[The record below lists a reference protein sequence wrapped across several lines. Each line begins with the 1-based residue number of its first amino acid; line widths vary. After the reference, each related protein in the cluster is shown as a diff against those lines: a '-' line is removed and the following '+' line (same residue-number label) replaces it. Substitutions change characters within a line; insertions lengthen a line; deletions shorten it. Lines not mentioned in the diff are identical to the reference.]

1 MYMYE
6 YLLEIYKKIDILFYI
21 LFNIITIMQIS
32 KMNAREMPIKRTRDK
47 TIRNESRRMKRRSH
61 YIANVVNDESLVL
74 EIPEPAITNF
84 RECVET
90 FKKSR
95 EFAKVESYAKTLAF
109 KTLEQP
115 VWVGLDT
122 ITLKAV
128 FIILLEKND
137 DVLFKPLRNYTRH
150 QLISQNRRMWKEPE
164 NSLVDTLCMIC
175 YETIKHD
182 TPTIT
187 LLCNHSLCTS
197 CFLKCCKHS
206 GNQVLESCPMCRAV
220 IRMH

>member
-1 MYMYE
+1 MCE

-21 LFNIITIMQIS
+21 FYNIITIMQIS
-32 KMNAREMPIKRTRDK
+32 TMNMPEMPIKKSRNK
-47 TIRNESRRMKRRSH
+47 TVRNMNRQMKRRSE
-61 YIANVVNDESLVL
+61 YITNDFNDESLML
-74 EIPEPAITNF
+74 EIPPPARTNF

-95 EFAKVESYAKTLAF
+95 EYAKVESYAKTLAF

-115 VWVGLDT
+115 EWIGLDT
-122 ITLKAV
+122 ITLKAI
-128 FIILLEKND
+128 FILLLERNN
-137 DVLFKPLRNYTRH
+137 DVLLKPLRNYTRH
-150 QLISQNRRMWKEPE
+150 QLISQNTRMWKEPE

-220 IRMH
+220 VRMY

>member
-1 MYMYE
+1 
-6 YLLEIYKKIDILFYI
+6 
-21 LFNIITIMQIS
+21 MQIS
-32 KMNAREMPIKRTRDK
+32 TMNTCEMPIKKSRDK
-47 TIRNESRRMKRRSH
+47 TTRNLVKRMKRHRH
-61 YIANVVNDESLVL
+61 YISNVFNDESLVL
-74 EIPEPAITNF
+74 EIPQPVRTNF

-95 EFAKVESYAKTLAF
+95 EYAKVESYAKILAF

-115 VWVGLDT
+115 EWIGLDT
-122 ITLKAV
+122 ITLKAI
-128 FIILLEKND
+128 FILLLERNN
-137 DVLFKPLRNYTRH
+137 DVLLKPLRNYTRH
-150 QLISQNRRMWKEPE
+150 QLISQNTRMWKEPE
-164 NSLVDTLCMIC
+164 NSLVDTSCMIC

-220 IRMH
+220 VRMY